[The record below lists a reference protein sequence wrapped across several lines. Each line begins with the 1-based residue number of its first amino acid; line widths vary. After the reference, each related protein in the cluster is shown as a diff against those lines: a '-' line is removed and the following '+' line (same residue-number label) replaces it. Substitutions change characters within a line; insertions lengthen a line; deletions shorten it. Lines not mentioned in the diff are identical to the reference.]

1 MSPDDD
7 RDAGPS
13 TALDR
18 YTGDQLARAEGWATL
33 PADELKR
40 RASKA
45 AAERDPDEL
54 WALVEAYLFLHGS
67 KGARVSQ
74 HTLRTYRRGVLDLL
88 AAWQGENLLRPSRDA
103 GVLYLRR
110 LESGIS
116 PGGKRAKVPSPATL
130 QVKLSAARTLYKAL
144 RWSQATEA
152 RPFEDVS
159 AGKDPT
165 PAWEKRRPYRNSEVE
180 ALLELAEPAERV
192 MVLLGAHAGLRIGEM
207 SDLRWTDL
215 ELERGT
221 LRVRSGKGG
230 KAADVSVTRRLAEAL
245 AVLANSPETPNRQRA
260 HDRVLPWAA
269 DHARRRF
276 RRLCARAGVK
286 YQGAAV
292 HGLRHS
298 AGTRYYQQTNDLGRV
313 AAHLRHADIQTTRIY
328 AKIDTEAISDD
339 IEDW

>member
-1 MSPDDD
+1 MT
-7 RDAGPS
+7 PS
-13 TALDR
+13 DPHEPPNRHALER
-18 YTGDQLARAEGWATL
+18 FAGDQLARAEVWATL
-33 PADELKR
+33 PPDELRR
-40 RASKA
+40 RAARA
-45 AAERDPDEL
+45 ASERDPDEL

-67 KGARVSQ
+67 RGARASK
-74 HTLRTYRRGVLDLL
+74 HTLRTYRSGVLDLL
-88 AAWQGENLLRPSRDA
+88 GAWAGENLLRPSRDA

-110 LESGIS
+110 LEAGVA
-116 PGGKRAKVPSPATL
+116 PDGARGKAPAPATL
-130 QVKLSAARTLYKAL
+130 QVKLAAARTLYKAL
-144 RWSQATEA
+144 RWSGATEA

-165 PAWEKRRPYRNSEVE
+165 PAWEKRRPYRDAEVE
-180 ALLELAEPAERV
+180 ALLELAEVAERV
-192 MVLLGAHAGLRIGEM
+192 LVLLGAHAGLRIGEM
-207 SDLRWTDL
+207 ADLLWSDLD
-215 ELERGT
+215 LERGT

-245 AVLANSPETPNRQRA
+245 RALAASPEAANRQRGNEY
-260 HDRVLPWAA
+260 VLPWSS
-269 DHARRRF
+269 DHARKRF

-328 AKIDTEAISDD
+328 AKIDTAAISDD
-339 IEDW
+339 IEEW

>member
-1 MSPDDD
+1 MPPETPPPT
-7 RDAGPS
+7 G
-13 TALDR
+13 LQR
-18 YTGDQLARAEGWATL
+18 YQGDQLARAESWAAL
-33 PADELKR
+33 PADALRR
-40 RASKA
+40 RAAKA
-45 AAERDPDEL
+45 ATERDPEEL
-54 WALVEAYLFLHGS
+54 WALCEAYLFLHGS
-67 KGARVSQ
+67 KGARVSH

-103 GVLYLRR
+103 GIIYLRR
-110 LESGIS
+110 LETGVAADGS
-116 PGGKRAKVPSPATL
+116 PRKPPSPATL
-130 QVKLSAARTLYKAL
+130 QVKLAAARTLYRAL
-144 RWSQATEA
+144 RWSLATEA

-165 PAWEKRRPYRNSEVE
+165 PAWEKRRPYRDAEIEKLVQC
-180 ALLELAEPAERV
+180 AEPAERV

-207 SDLRWTDL
+207 SDLRWSDL
-215 ELERGT
+215 DLERGV
-221 LRVRSGKGG
+221 LRVRDGKGG
-230 KAADVSVTRRLAEAL
+230 KAADVSVTKRLAEAL
-245 AVLANSPETPNRQRA
+245 AALAGESDQQHRQRGGEL
-260 HDRVLPWAA
+260 VLPWGA

-298 AGTRYYQQTNDLGRV
+298 AGTRYYQQTSDLGRV
-313 AAHLRHADIQTTRIY
+313 AAHLRHSDIQTTRIY